1 MIKLLPILYFLVTPA
16 IANASEITIHNA
28 STQVKN
34 GLLML
39 TVEANLPLTVET
51 DLPLA
56 DEVIDALKSGV
67 SIVFELEVR
76 LVKTRKY
83 WLDKTVF
90 STRRRYAV
98 AHHALSERFVVTD
111 LITGQAR
118 TFNSIKLMLASAGKL
133 EDIPIADENIAKPGL
148 KGAARL
154 YLDIGALPS
163 PMLPLAYFSPGWHI
177 SSEWYEWK
185 ILP

>member
-1 MIKLLPILYFLVTPA
+1 MIKLLPILFLFITPT
-16 IANASEITIHNA
+16 IAQAGEITIHNA
-28 STQVKN
+28 NTEIKN

-56 DEVIDALKSGV
+56 DEVIDALESGV
-67 SIVFELEVR
+67 AIVFELEVR

-83 WLDKTVF
+83 WFDKTVL
-90 STRRRYAV
+90 STRRRYTV

-118 TFNSIKLMLASAGKL
+118 TFNSIKIMLNSAGKL
-133 EDIPIADENIAKPGL
+133 KDIPIADENIVEPGL
-148 KGAARL
+148 RGNARV

-185 ILP
+185 ILL